1 MAIIDFKQA
10 VVRLTFE
17 TGYTHDGKV
26 IKKSSS
32 YRNVNQ
38 AATADQLGEVV
49 GILSGF
55 SSRPLLAA
63 EKIET
68 GNIQN

>member
-10 VVRLTFE
+10 VVRLTFDAGL
-17 TGYTHDGKV
+17 TQDGKV
-26 IKKSSS
+26 IKKSKS
-32 YRNVNQ
+32 YRNVNES
-38 AATADQLGEVV
+38 ATADELANVTS
-49 GILSGF
+49 ILSGF
-55 SSRPLLAA
+55 SSRTLLAA

>member
-1 MAIIDFKQA
+1 MAIVAFKQA
-10 VVRLTFE
+10 IVRLTFDAGM
-17 TGYTHDGKV
+17 TLDGKV
-26 IKKSSS
+26 IKKAKS
-32 YRNVNQ
+32 YRNVN
-38 AATADQLGEVV
+38 AGTTADQLLNVT

>member
-1 MAIIDFKQA
+1 MASIDFKQA
-10 VVRLTFE
+10 VVKLTYE
-17 TGYTHDGKV
+17 AGQTQDGRV
-26 IKKSSS
+26 IKRSKS

-38 AATADQLGEVV
+38 SATADQLAEVTS
-49 GILSGF
+49 ILSGF
-55 SSRPLLAA
+55 SSYPLIAA